1 MFNLA
6 SSYIELEGFKLG
18 SNSAASRTRRHPTAV
33 VLTDKYIDT
42 LLTKAADAFGTCITV
57 AQYGK
62 FDRTWL
68 IQWTTPRKGKAGDP
82 TYQAAEASRRCSMVM
97 RCMTEV
103 VKQS

>member
-18 SNSAASRTRRHPTAV
+18 SNSATSRTRRHPTAV

-42 LLTKAADAFGTCITV
+42 LLTKAADAFGTCITI

-62 FDRTWL
+62 F
-68 IQWTTPRKGKAGDP
+68 P
-82 TYQAAEASRRCSMVM
+82 TCSAVYLHREKRARR
-97 RCMTEV
+97 RIR
-103 VKQS
+103 